1 MESIVPDALF
11 PIHHIKRICMGQ
23 TSTMLEFMFV
33 YTLGAIGYGAIELLW
48 RGHTHWTMLL
58 TGGLCFLL
66 IYLVATRLAL
76 PLPLSGVLCAAL
88 ITAVELFT
96 GLLVNR
102 ALGWNVWDYSSLP
115 LNLSGQI
122 CLLYSFYWLI
132 LSIPAVT
139 LCRLLR
145 RVLFS

>member
-1 MESIVPDALF
+1 
-11 PIHHIKRICMGQ
+11 
-23 TSTMLEFMFV
+23 MFV

-58 TGGLCFLL
+58 TGGVCFLL
-66 IYLVATRLAL
+66 IYLVATRLTL
-76 PLPLSGVLCAAL
+76 PLPLSGLFCAAL
-88 ITAVELFT
+88 ITAVELLA

-122 CLLYSFYWLI
+122 CLLYSFYWLL
-132 LSIPAVT
+132 LSIPAVA

>member
-1 MESIVPDALF
+1 
-11 PIHHIKRICMGQ
+11 
-23 TSTMLEFMFV
+23 MFV

-122 CLLYSFYWLI
+122 CLLYSFYWLL